1 MAQPRRVIRYIITAA
16 IFIFM
21 EVAAVNMLS
30 HNGITKKFLF
40 ARQRDMLMGL
50 LWKADNAVV
59 TYFSLKDVN
68 RELSEE
74 NAMLYRLL
82 RAERTDENRARL
94 DSMARELSAPGGFEY
109 MPAEIVKISRNK
121 QHNYIILG
129 QGAEDGVCPQ
139 SAIITAKGVIGI
151 VDTVSRHHAYA
162 VSLMN
167 KDLNISARMG
177 REGSVGPL
185 SWDGRSSNGAV
196 LREIPLQCRFSPGDT
211 VFTSG
216 HSSIFPADIP
226 LGIAGESK
234 IINGA
239 TYEIDVTLFQ
249 GFNDVRHVMVATNT
263 GRREIQELEAKMEN

>member
-1 MAQPRRVIRYIITAA
+1 
-16 IFIFM
+16 
-21 EVAAVNMLS
+21 
-30 HNGITKKFLF
+30 
-40 ARQRDMLMGL
+40 
-50 LWKADNAVV
+50 
-59 TYFSLKDVN
+59 
-68 RELSEE
+68 
-74 NAMLYRLL
+74 
-82 RAERTDENRARL
+82 
-94 DSMARELSAPGGFEY
+94 